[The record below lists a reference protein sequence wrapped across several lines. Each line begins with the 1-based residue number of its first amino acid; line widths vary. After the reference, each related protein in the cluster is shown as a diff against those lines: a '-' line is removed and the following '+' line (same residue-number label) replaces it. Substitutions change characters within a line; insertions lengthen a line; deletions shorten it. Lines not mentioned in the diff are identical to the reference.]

1 MLLFCFL
8 QRLADNRVGSV
19 GVEVLSRILITN
31 TQLQLIDLT
40 GNDLTDVD
48 VASLASALAV
58 SLLVGVIDVN
68 SFSIISIMLV
78 ASKVT
83 TILSVCVIFG

>member
-19 GVEVLSRILITN
+19 GAEVLSRILITN

-68 SFSIISIMLV
+68 SFDITIHCKYYIS
-78 ASKVT
+78 S
-83 TILSVCVIFG
+83 

>member
-58 SLLVGVIDVN
+58 SLLVGVINVN
-68 SFSIISIMLV
+68 LFDITNSLQV
-78 ASKVT
+78 
-83 TILSVCVIFG
+83 LC

>member
-68 SFSIISIMLV
+68 SFSI
-78 ASKVT
+78 
-83 TILSVCVIFG
+83 TIHCKYYVSS